1 MSRSILSAS
10 PTNEFAVPNTKLTS
24 SNHIIL
30 RPRTIMSQK
39 DISDALGA
47 DSRFEHGL
55 SFVQESI
62 AACIIAFGEVELDGW
77 CNV

>member
-47 DSRFEHGL
+47 YGRFEDWFTL
-55 SFVQESI
+55 VEESI
-62 AACIIAFGEVELDGW
+62 TACIIAFGEMELDGW
-77 CNV
+77 CSV